1 MDERLDRFMAY
12 DVDFAD
18 VFAGLSDVK
27 AISTSR
33 KDDYDIRRFHGRK
46 PKPVTIHLL
55 LMGI

>member
-1 MDERLDRFMAY
+1 MAY

-27 AISTSR
+27 AISTAR